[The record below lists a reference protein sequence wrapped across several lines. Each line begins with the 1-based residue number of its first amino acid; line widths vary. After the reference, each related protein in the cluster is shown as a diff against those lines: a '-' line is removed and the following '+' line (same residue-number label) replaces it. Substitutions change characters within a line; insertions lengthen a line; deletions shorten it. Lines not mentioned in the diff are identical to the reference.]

1 MFDTDKFTDYK
12 DISGISC
19 IYATCLCDGRIEEG
33 ELPCSRNPDEIKKRD
48 STVCL
53 WFLSNGSLHCGHRWE
68 STQNKEEQ

>member
-33 ELPCSRNPDEIKKRD
+33 ELPCSRNPDAIKKRD

-53 WFLSNGSLHCGHRWE
+53 WFLSNGSFHCGHR
-68 STQNKEEQ
+68 TQPDKMDKP